1 MDSPKWVAL
10 RIGQHTVLPAA
21 EGAAGQP
28 DPKQVLTPK
37 GSRMAKQ
44 AGVEERVQMPL
55 KWGWLL
61 GLGIVLILVGMF
73 SVAVSV
79 VATIASVLLF
89 GWLLLFTGAM
99 EAVWAFHQSKWSG
112 IVLHVVSGVL
122 SVAGFLLVTNPAARA
137 LVLTRLMTMCF
148 MIGGLFRI
156 VTPSLMHLPHRGWL
170 LLSGV
175 VTLLLGVYI

>member
-1 MDSPKWVAL
+1 
-10 RIGQHTVLPAA
+10 
-21 EGAAGQP
+21 
-28 DPKQVLTPK
+28 
-37 GSRMAKQ
+37 
-44 AGVEERVQMPL
+44 
-55 KWGWLL
+55 
-61 GLGIVLILVGMF
+61 
-73 SVAVSV
+73 
-79 VATIASVLLF
+79 
-89 GWLLLFTGAM
+89 M